1 MKRHVGNGDS
11 TTTKTMAETET
22 EPLNSRE
29 IFSKTPSIKST
40 DDDVDEN
47 RGPKSTIKDDAQSKD
62 HVEPAK
68 KKLKSDDTE
77 ASIKKF
83 TSTTDTEVKPPEG
96 IAERDFNRFPEKVRY
111 ILSNALIYDLW
122 VYLV

>member
-68 KKLKSDDTE
+68 KKTK
-77 ASIKKF
+77 I
-83 TSTTDTEVKPPEG
+83 
-96 IAERDFNRFPEKVRY
+96 
-111 ILSNALIYDLW
+111 
-122 VYLV
+122 

>member
-1 MKRHVGNGDS
+1 MMMSMK
-11 TTTKTMAETET
+11 TEA
-22 EPLNSRE
+22 PKAPSRMMLRAR
-29 IFSKTPSIKST
+29 ITLSL
-40 DDDVDEN
+40 
-47 RGPKSTIKDDAQSKD
+47 R
-62 HVEPAK
+62 K

-111 ILSNALIYDLW
+111 ILSNALIYDL
-122 VYLV
+122 